1 MLRAITGKL
10 ARNTLWM
17 VLGQGLRL
25 LVQAAYF
32 TIIARALGANH
43 YGSFVGVA
51 ALVGIVYPFGT
62 LGSGHLLVRSVARNK
77 TEFPTA
83 WGNALVTTAI
93 CSTLLIAFVLLIS
106 RALLPDTIPFRLV
119 LSVAIADIP
128 GISLITIAGQAFQS
142 FEQIKWLAL
151 ITLLI
156 SINRLLGALVLVML
170 HNHPTALEWGYVYL
184 VTTAATATIS
194 TAITFIRLGS
204 PRLRLQRSFNAL
216 WHGFHFSVTL
226 SAQTIY
232 NDIDKTMLAR
242 FSTLSAT
249 GIYGAA
255 YRLIDVSF
263 SPVLA
268 LLYSAY
274 PDFFRKGSAGI
285 NSSFS
290 YAKPLMSRAIAYAAL
305 ITGGMLLCAGVVPYV
320 LGPEYAETTAALR
333 WLSPLPLLK
342 ATHYF
347 LADSLTGAGHQGLRS
362 GIQAGVALFNVLI
375 NLWLIP
381 RYSWMGAAWSS
392 IASDALMALSVGT
405 AVYLLSR
412 QARNGSDGVIDTAA
426 ACRER

>member
-1 MLRAITGKL
+1 MLRALIKSKL

-17 VLGQGLRL
+17 SLGQGLRL

-32 TIIARALGANH
+32 TIIARSLGANH

-51 ALVGIVYPFGT
+51 ALVGLVYPFGA

-77 TEFPTA
+77 SEFPTA
-83 WGNALVTTAI
+83 WGDALVTTAV
-93 CSTLLIAFVLLIS
+93 CSSLLVTLVLLIS
-106 RALLPDTIPFRLV
+106 RTLLPGTIPVKLV
-119 LSVAIADIP
+119 LVVAIADIP
-128 GISLITIAGQAFQS
+128 GVSLITIAGQAFQS
-142 FEQIKWLAL
+142 FELIKWTAL
-151 ITLLI
+151 ITLLT
-156 SINRLLGALVLVML
+156 SVNRLLGALMLVIL
-170 HNHPTALEWGYVYL
+170 HRHPTALEWGNVYL
-184 VTTAATATIS
+184 ICTAVTATIS
-194 TAITFIRLGS
+194 TAITFFRLGT
-204 PRLRLQRSFNAL
+204 PVLRLRRSLRAL

-255 YRLIDVSF
+255 YRIIDVSF

-274 PDFFRKGSAGI
+274 PNFFRTGSAGI

-290 YAKPLMSRAIAYAAL
+290 YAKPLMGRAIAYAVL
-305 ITGGMLLCAGVVPYV
+305 IACGLLLCAGGVPYV

-347 LADSLTGAGHQGLRS
+347 LADSLTGAGRQGLRS

-381 RYSWMGAAWSS
+381 RYSWRGAAWSS
-392 IASDALMALSVGT
+392 IASDALLAISVGI
-405 AVYLLSR
+405 AVYILSR
-412 QARNGSDGVIDTAA
+412 SARELVRA
-426 ACRER
+426 EP

>member
-1 MLRAITGKL
+1 MS
-10 ARNTLWM
+10 
-17 VLGQGLRL
+17 LGQGLRL

-32 TIIARALGANH
+32 TIIARALGVNH

-62 LGSGHLLVRSVARNK
+62 LGSGHLLVRSVARDK
-77 TEFPTA
+77 GEFPTA
-83 WGNALVTTAI
+83 WGDALVTTAI

-106 RALLPDTIPFRLV
+106 RTLLPETIPFRLV
-119 LSVAIADIP
+119 LVVALADIP
-128 GISLITIAGQAFQS
+128 GVSLITIAGQSFQAF
-142 FEQIKWLAL
+142 EHMKWLAL

-156 SINRLLGALVLVML
+156 SVNRLLGALVLVML
-170 HNHPTALEWGYVYL
+170 NSHPTALDWGYVYL
-184 VTTAATATIS
+184 ASTAVTATIS
-194 TAITFIRLGS
+194 IAMTFLRLGP
-204 PRLRLQRSFNAL
+204 PRLRLQRSIKAW

-268 LLYSAY
+268 LLYAAY
-274 PDFFRKGSAGI
+274 PNFFRKGSAGI
-285 NSSFS
+285 HSSFS
-290 YAKPLMSRAIAYAAL
+290 YAKPLMGRAISYAAL
-305 ITGGMLLCAGVVPYV
+305 IACGMLLCAGIVPYV
-320 LGPEYAETTAALR
+320 LGPGYAETTLALR

-381 RYSWMGAAWSS
+381 RYSWKGAAWSS
-392 IASDALMALSVGT
+392 IASDALLALSVGT

-412 QARNGSDGVIDTAA
+412 QAQELVETES
-426 ACRER
+426 

>member
-1 MLRAITGKL
+1 MLRAKIKSKL
-10 ARNTLWM
+10 ARNTMWM
-17 VLGQGLRL
+17 SLGQGLRL

-51 ALVGIVYPFGT
+51 ALVGIAYPFGA
-62 LGSGHLLVRSVARNK
+62 LGSGHLLVRSVARDK

-83 WGNALVTTAI
+83 WGDALVTTSI

-106 RALLPDTIPFRLV
+106 RTVLPGTIPSHLV
-119 LSVAIADIP
+119 VLVAIADIP
-128 GISLITIAGQAFQS
+128 CLSLTAVAGQAFQA
-142 FEQIKWLAL
+142 FEQLQWTAAVNI
-151 ITLLI
+151 LL
-156 SINRLLGALVLVML
+156 SGNRMLGALILVLF
-170 HNHPTALEWGYVYL
+170 HHHPTALQWGYVYL
-184 VTTAATATIS
+184 VSTAVTAAIS
-194 TAITFIRLGS
+194 TAMTFARLGS
-204 PRLRLQRSFNAL
+204 PRLRLQRPIGGAL

-268 LLYSAY
+268 LLHSAY
-274 PDFFRKGSAGI
+274 PNFFRMGSAGI

-290 YAKPLMSRAIAYAAL
+290 YAKPLMGRAIAYAAL
-305 ITGGMLLCAGVVPYV
+305 VSCGLLLCAGVVPYV
-320 LGPEYAETTAALR
+320 LGPEYAETTVALR

-381 RYSWMGAAWSS
+381 RYSWKGAAWSS
-392 IASDALMALSVGT
+392 IASDALMAISVGA
-405 AVYLLSR
+405 AVYVLSR
-412 QARNGSDGVIDTAA
+412 QATELVQTES
-426 ACRER
+426 

>member
-1 MLRAITGKL
+1 MLRAQIKNKL

-17 VLGQGLRL
+17 TLGQGLRV
-25 LVQAAYF
+25 LVQAVYF
-32 TIIARALGANH
+32 TVIARALGASH

-51 ALVGIVYPFGT
+51 ALVGVIYPFGA
-62 LGSGHLLVRSVARNK
+62 LGSGHLLVRSVARDK
-77 TEFPTA
+77 AEFPTA
-83 WGNALVTTAI
+83 WGDALVTTAI

-106 RALLPDTIPFRLV
+106 RTLLPGSIPVNLV
-119 LSVAIADIP
+119 LVVAIADIP
-128 GISLITIAGQAFQS
+128 GVSLITIAGQAFQS
-142 FEQIKWLAL
+142 FEQIKWMAL
-151 ITLLI
+151 ITLLT
-156 SINRLLGALVLVML
+156 SVNRLLGALVLVLL
-170 HNHPTALEWGYVYL
+170 HQHPTALEWGKVYL
-184 VTTAATATIS
+184 ICTVFTAAVSAALTC
-194 TAITFIRLGS
+194 IRLGF
-204 PRLRLQRSFNAL
+204 PLLRLRRSIRSL

-242 FSTLSAT
+242 LSTLSAT

-255 YRLIDVSF
+255 YRIIDVSF

-274 PDFFRKGSAGI
+274 PNFFREGSSGI

-290 YAKPLMSRAIAYAAL
+290 YAKPLMGRAMGYAAFIACGL
-305 ITGGMLLCAGVVPYV
+305 LLCAGGVPYV
-320 LGPEYAETTAALR
+320 LGPEYAETTVALR
-333 WLSPLPLLK
+333 WLSPLPFLK

-362 GIQAGVALFNVLI
+362 GIQAGVALFNVVI

-392 IASDALMALSVGT
+392 IASDALLAISVGT
-405 AVYLLSR
+405 AVYILSR
-412 QARNGSDGVIDTAA
+412 ST
-426 ACRER
+426 RELVRTES

>member
-1 MLRAITGKL
+1 MLRAQIKSKL

-17 VLGQGLRL
+17 SLGQGLRL
-25 LVQAAYF
+25 VVQAVYF
-32 TIIARALGANH
+32 TIIARTLGANH

-51 ALVGIVYPFGT
+51 ALVGIVYPFGA

-77 TEFPTA
+77 TDFPTA
-83 WGNALVTTAI
+83 WGDALVTTAI
-93 CSTLLIAFVLLIS
+93 CSSFLIVFVLLIS
-106 RALLPDTIPFRLV
+106 RTLLPGTIPVNLV
-119 LSVAIADIP
+119 LVVAIADIP
-128 GISLITIAGQAFQS
+128 GVSLITIAGHSFQAF
-142 FEQIKWLAL
+142 EHMKWVAL
-151 ITLLI
+151 ITLLV
-156 SINRLLGALVLVML
+156 SVNRLLGALVLIML
-170 HNHPTALEWGYVYL
+170 HSHPTALEWGYVYL
-184 VTTAATATIS
+184 ICTAVTATIS
-194 TAITFIRLGS
+194 IAIACFRLGF
-204 PRLRLQRSFNAL
+204 PQLRLRRSVRDL

-242 FSTLSAT
+242 LSTLSAT

-255 YRLIDVSF
+255 YRIIDVSF

-274 PDFFRKGSAGI
+274 PNFFRRGSAGI

-290 YAKPLMSRAIAYAAL
+290 YAKPLMGRAMGYAAL
-305 ITGGMLLCAGVVPYV
+305 IACGLLLCAGAVPYV
-320 LGPEYAETTAALR
+320 LGPEYAETTLALR

-362 GIQAGVALFNVLI
+362 GIQAGVALFNVVI

-392 IASDALMALSVGT
+392 IASDALLAISVGT
-405 AVYLLSR
+405 AVYVLSR
-412 QARNGSDGVIDTAA
+412 STRELVQA
-426 ACRER
+426 ER